1 MVFKGGAFGRWL
13 AHEGRALRNGIS
25 ALKKEVLPA
34 LEVWSLNHMTEREVP
49 AVPIASQ
56 TQFFRKLWIHL
67 TLVISALSKGREV
80 LQHML
85 EINKESKYF

>member
-1 MVFKGGAFGRWL
+1 M
-13 AHEGRALRNGIS
+13 IS
-25 ALKKEVLPA
+25 KPVPPA

-56 TQFFRKLWIHL
+56 TQFFRKVWIHL
-67 TLVISALSKGREV
+67 TLVISALSEGKEV